1 MKAPRGFEPH
11 RRERR
16 LREALIAIETEKKA
30 AAQLDIR
37 ARLAAEIKAKFARK
51 SGAST

>member
-16 LREALIAIETEKKA
+16 LREIENEIRAEKA
-30 AAQLDIR
+30 MAAQAAIR
-37 ARLAAEIKAKFARK
+37 ERLVAEIKAAKLASRK
-51 SGAST
+51 EMI